1 MYWINKSRVSLDSI
15 VYAFR
20 EGNSPEGIL
29 DSFPVLTLEQVY
41 GAITFYLANADI
53 VDKYLEERRID
64 YEKRRLASRAKNP
77 EIYERLARFRQTL
90 SP

>member
-1 MYWINKSRVSLDSI
+1 
-15 VYAFR
+15 
-20 EGNSPEGIL
+20 
-29 DSFPVLTLEQVY
+29 
-41 GAITFYLANADI
+41 LANADI

-90 SP
+90 SR